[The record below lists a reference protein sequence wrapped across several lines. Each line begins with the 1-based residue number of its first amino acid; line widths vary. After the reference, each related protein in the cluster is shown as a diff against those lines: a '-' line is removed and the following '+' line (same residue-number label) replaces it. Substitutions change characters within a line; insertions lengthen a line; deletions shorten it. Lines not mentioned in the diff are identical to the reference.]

1 MANVK
6 DGSVTWS
13 IENIY
18 NAGQLNGLTAE
29 QIKGQ
34 VNVPVKGVTY
44 VVGTLN
50 LTVTSYERLSGQI
63 PLPSGF
69 SDRSKC
75 KAWIS
80 DFTYNHNYDSTTKVT
95 WENIDQSNQSL
106 SLYVKNGQGT
116 SSKSVKYILWCWK

>member
-13 IENIY
+13 IESIY

-29 QIKGQ
+29 QIKSQ
-34 VNVPVKGVTY
+34 VSVPVKGVQF

-50 LTVTSYERLSGQI
+50 LTVTSYERLSGTI
-63 PLPSGF
+63 PLPSGY

-80 DFTYNHNYDSTTKVT
+80 TFSYYHNYDSVTTVT
-95 WENIDQSNQSL
+95 WENLDQNSLSL

-116 SSKSVKYILWCWK
+116 QSTSVKYLLWCWK